1 MTNFGEEAT
10 QIGSAR
16 ALKFKDVVFP
26 QYREAGVFLWR
37 GYTPLECM
45 HQCFGT
51 SQDFGKGILIYR
63 CFSSV
68 QIFLNVTIIVE
79 SNDGFLKSLNRTV
92 YKSTVKP
99 PNAGIPN
106 TVPFCFPGEALY
118 IKL

>member
-1 MTNFGEEAT
+1 MNKFPILFWIPPGRISFYMTNFGEEAI

-51 SQDFGKGILIYR
+51 ARDFGKGRLTFQSY
-63 CFSSV
+63 F
-68 QIFLNVTIIVE
+68 
-79 SNDGFLKSLNRTV
+79 
-92 YKSTVKP
+92 
-99 PNAGIPN
+99 
-106 TVPFCFPGEALY
+106 
-118 IKL
+118 

>member
-1 MTNFGEEAT
+1 MTNFGEEAI

-51 SQDFGKGILIYR
+51 SKDFGKGKYIRVILVILR
-63 CFSSV
+63 LG
-68 QIFLNVTIIVE
+68 FLN
-79 SNDGFLKSLNRTV
+79 SSYPRRFLSAV
-92 YKSTVKP
+92 SH
-99 PNAGIPN
+99 
-106 TVPFCFPGEALY
+106 
-118 IKL
+118 IK

>member
-1 MTNFGEEAT
+1 MVCNQLLISISGRISFYMTNFGEEAT

-51 SQDFGKGILIYR
+51 SKDFGKGYISGKFLF
-63 CFSSV
+63 FSHFHLARYLL
-68 QIFLNVTIIVE
+68 QLTMTHLFLLRFNWLE
-79 SNDGFLKSLNRTV
+79 NFRR
-92 YKSTVKP
+92 
-99 PNAGIPN
+99 
-106 TVPFCFPGEALY
+106 
-118 IKL
+118 

>member
-51 SQDFGKGILIYR
+51 SKDFGKGYFFSRLRCSCISELLAFIIDYVGIGISILMLLHI
-63 CFSSV
+63 
-68 QIFLNVTIIVE
+68 
-79 SNDGFLKSLNRTV
+79 
-92 YKSTVKP
+92 
-99 PNAGIPN
+99 
-106 TVPFCFPGEALY
+106 
-118 IKL
+118 

>member
-1 MTNFGEEAT
+1 MISGRISFYMTNFGEEAT

-51 SQDFGKGILIYR
+51 SKDFGKGSFCEID
-63 CFSSV
+63 
-68 QIFLNVTIIVE
+68 IFL
-79 SNDGFLKSLNRTV
+79 SLIFIQL
-92 YKSTVKP
+92 
-99 PNAGIPN
+99 GICSSLP
-106 TVPFCFPGEALY
+106 TQLFV
-118 IKL
+118 